1 MRIERRG
8 FGSAFLLLAINPM
21 QKDKIAKR
29 EGIKMKITVG
39 EVLHIADIMRP
50 NAVEPEMKLRFLNE
64 VEAEVFD
71 VLSRYVP
78 RAFKSFGNVGARK
91 QLGLDW
97 ESGGIGGAP
106 ADDAGEVERDGQGA
120 LAWDG
125 NPLEMGE
132 ARRKEK
138 PLWKL
143 KPYLPTDHEA
153 VLLLDSRFSGVYTA
167 YIMAKIDFLEEES
180 ENYLNDSQMYAAEKD
195 AFVSWLIRTHRHIN
209 VKTRGL
215 L

>member
-1 MRIERRG
+1 MKIERRG
-8 FGSAFLLLAINPM
+8 FGSASLLLAINPM

-97 ESGGIGGAP
+97 ESGGIGGVP

-125 NPLEMGE
+125 NPIFRRIMRRCSFWTADSAEFIRLISWQRLIFWKRK
-132 ARRKEK
+132 AR
-138 PLWKL
+138 
-143 KPYLPTDHEA
+143 T
-153 VLLLDSRFSGVYTA
+153 T
-167 YIMAKIDFLEEES
+167 
-180 ENYLNDSQMYAAEKD
+180 
-195 AFVSWLIRTHRHIN
+195 
-209 VKTRGL
+209 
-215 L
+215 